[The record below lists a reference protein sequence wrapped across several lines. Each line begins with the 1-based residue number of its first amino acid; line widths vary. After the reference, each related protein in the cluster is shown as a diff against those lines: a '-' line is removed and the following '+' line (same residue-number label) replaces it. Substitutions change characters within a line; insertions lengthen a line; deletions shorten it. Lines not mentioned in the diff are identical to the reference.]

1 MSTEISGQADT
12 PAAVDRHPRD
22 RLRRSLSLNAAV
34 LLVVSSV
41 IGSGIF
47 FTPGEIAEQLPHPG
61 LIFAAW
67 IAGGLLSLA
76 GALANAE
83 LGAMF
88 PRAGGDYIYL
98 REAYHPLAGFMVGW
112 LTFFVIY
119 IGTIATLA
127 VAFAAGLASFID
139 FGSLG
144 KIGVAAGIILGVS
157 VLNYVGLRWGALANS
172 LTAYLKIGALLAL
185 GLAAPLFGRGDT
197 ANLGPLFQGASA
209 ISIWAFGAALS
220 PVLFSYLGWNASIY
234 VASELRDPGRNLPRS
249 LFVGLGVCTLVYL
262 VMNAVYLY
270 ALPMETLRGTENT
283 GVAAAKA
290 LFGPLGGTLVAM
302 LVLGSVLGTLN
313 AMILIGP
320 RVAYAMAID
329 GLFFRGVDAAH
340 QRFNTPHIAIVVQA
354 FGAVALL
361 VLIDRFPDS
370 LFLSALSYTTFAI
383 VLATMGDVSAL
394 YVLRRRQPNRHRP
407 YRAWGYPWLPAA
419 YLLANGGI
427 ALSLLIERPDEC
439 LIGILVAL
447 TGLPFYVLFLRGSRG
462 AEETDPE
469 SH

>member
-1 MSTEISGQADT
+1 MSTDIAGQEDNSTTAG
-12 PAAVDRHPRD
+12 RHPRD

-47 FTPGEIAEQLPHPG
+47 FTPGKIAELLPHPG
-61 LIFAAW
+61 LIFGAW
-67 IAGGLLSLA
+67 IVGGLLSLA

-88 PRAGGDYIYL
+88 PRAGGDYVYL

-127 VAFAAGLASFID
+127 VAFADALSAFIGY
-139 FGSLG
+139 GSVG
-144 KIGVAAGIILGVS
+144 KIGVAVGVILGVS
-157 VLNYVGLRWGALANS
+157 TLNYVGLRWGALANS
-172 LTAYLKIGALLAL
+172 LTAFLKIGALLAL
-185 GLAAPLFGRGDT
+185 GVAAPLFGNGET
-197 ANLGPLFQGASA
+197 AHLEPLFQGAA
-209 ISIWAFGAALS
+209 VVSIWAFGAALS

-234 VASELRDPGRNLPRS
+234 VASELRDPGRNVPRS
-249 LFVGLGVCTLVYL
+249 LFVGLGICTLVYL
-262 VMNAVYLY
+262 AMNAVYLY
-270 ALPMETLRGTENT
+270 ALPMETLRGAENA

-290 LFGPLGGTLVAM
+290 LFGPLGGTLVAV
-302 LVLGSVLGTLN
+302 LVVGSVLGTLN

-320 RVAYAMAID
+320 RIAYAMAID
-329 GLFFRGVDAAH
+329 GLFFRGVEASH
-340 QRFNTPHIAIVVQA
+340 RRFNTPHIAIVVQA
-354 FGAVALL
+354 VAAIALL
-361 VLIDRFPDS
+361 IVIDRFPGS

-383 VLATMGDVSAL
+383 LLATMADVSAL
-394 YVLRRRQPNRHRP
+394 YALRRRQPDRHRP

-427 ALSLLIERPDEC
+427 ALSLFVERPDEC

-447 TGLPFYVLFLRGSRG
+447 TGLPFYLLFLLG
-462 AEETDPE
+462 ARAQEKAD
-469 SH
+469 S